1 MQDINPKF
9 PSVEIP
15 KFDATATEATAAFRD
30 MAEKGIGQAKET
42 YAKMKSAAE
51 EATGMMETSYANATK
66 GASDYGLKMVEMAR
80 ANSNAA
86 FDYAAE
92 LMGARTFAQMLEIST
107 SHTRKQMESMAT
119 QAKELTT
126 LAQKVATTTAE
137 PFKESLTSMIKKAA

>member
-1 MQDINPKF
+1 MQDNIPKF

-15 KFDATATEATAAFRD
+15 KFEATATEATAVFRD

-66 GASDYGLKMVEMAR
+66 GASDYGLKVVEMAR

-107 SHTRKQMESMAT
+107 SHTRKQMESIAA
-119 QAKELTT
+119 QAKELAT

-137 PFKESLTSMIKKAA
+137 PFKESLTGMMKKAA